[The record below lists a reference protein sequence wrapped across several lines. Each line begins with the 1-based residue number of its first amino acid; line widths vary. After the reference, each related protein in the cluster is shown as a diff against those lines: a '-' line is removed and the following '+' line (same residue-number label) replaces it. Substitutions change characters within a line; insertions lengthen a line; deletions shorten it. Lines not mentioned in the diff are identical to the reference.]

1 MTLRAE
7 ESTKL
12 RTQSKWQGDC
22 MPNLRALA
30 NKLQTALVIRGRRVK
45 INQYQSW
52 SDRQQRMVTKFV
64 VCEKRMVENKF
75 KDVTIVESY
84 QLADIVKA
92 LAAILEE
99 PGGTE

>member
-1 MTLRAE
+1 
-7 ESTKL
+7 
-12 RTQSKWQGDC
+12 

-30 NKLQTALVIRGRRVK
+30 NKLQTALVMRGRKVK

-75 KDVTIVESY
+75 KDVTIAESY

-92 LAAILEE
+92 LAAILKE
-99 PGGTE
+99 PGGIE

>member
-1 MTLRAE
+1 M
-7 ESTKL
+7 ES
-12 RTQSKWQGDC
+12 
-22 MPNLRALA
+22 MPNLKGLVY
-30 NKLQTALVIRGRRVK
+30 KLQTALVAKGRHIK

-75 KDVTIVESY
+75 KDVTIAESY

-92 LAAILEE
+92 LAAILKE
-99 PGGTE
+99 PGGTD